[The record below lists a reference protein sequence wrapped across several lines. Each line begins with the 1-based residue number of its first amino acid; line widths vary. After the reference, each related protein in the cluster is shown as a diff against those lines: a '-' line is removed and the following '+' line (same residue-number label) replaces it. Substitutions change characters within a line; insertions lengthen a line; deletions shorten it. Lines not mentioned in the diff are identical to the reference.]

1 MGGRVKFNS
10 FQVQRREATSSN
22 KSALSRPSRNANTRV
37 QDASSN
43 NAREQ
48 AKRRLRHEGAATA
61 EMTYEKSEEPV
72 ERVKPMSCPFSM
84 SGRPRE
90 SFGARSTLVPMGV
103 VVLCW
108 PDRWARSAL
117 CILFVGSE
125 QKATI
130 ETSSDFDRSVLMIR
144 SMIGSNRTYSRT
156 WTASKS
162 NETKT
167 TPSCPTLAGHGT
179 ARSIAEA
186 RLSIRGRVPAGR

>member
-1 MGGRVKFNS
+1 MGGRKGGGGRMGGRVKFNS

-48 AKRRLRHEGAATA
+48 AKRRLRYEGAATA

-90 SFGARSTLVPMGV
+90 SFGARSTLVPIGV

-108 PDRWARSAL
+108 PDRWTRSAL

-125 QKATI
+125 RKATI
-130 ETSSDFDRSVLMIR
+130 ETSSDFDRSVLMTSLERFSDVSTIDR
-144 SMIGSNRTYSRT
+144 KYAAVGSPRT
-156 WTASKS
+156 K
-162 NETKT
+162 
-167 TPSCPTLAGHGT
+167 
-179 ARSIAEA
+179 
-186 RLSIRGRVPAGR
+186 